1 MSATVRLSI
10 ESASVEV
17 EADEPP
23 AKLSAFE
30 RIGLVALRLAAAR
43 KLRNEAKALLNPPRV
58 KGLSVSQLQQARH
71 DLDKGR
77 KEWRAASSQMWRL
90 AARIERGEA

>member
-10 ESASVEV
+10 ESADLKLETNG
-17 EADEPP
+17 PP
-23 AKLSAFE
+23 AKLSPLA
-30 RIGLVALRLAAAR
+30 RLALVALRLANAR
-43 KLRNEAKALLNPPRV
+43 RLRNEAKALLTPPRL
-58 KGLSVSQLQQARH
+58 KGLSASQIQQARH

-77 KEWRAASSQMWRL
+77 KEWRAASSQLWRL